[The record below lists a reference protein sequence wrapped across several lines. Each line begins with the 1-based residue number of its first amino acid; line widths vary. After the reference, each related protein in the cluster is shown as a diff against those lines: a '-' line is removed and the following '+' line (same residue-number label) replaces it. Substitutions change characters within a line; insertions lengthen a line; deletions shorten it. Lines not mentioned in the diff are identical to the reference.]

1 MRDDVDRAYG
11 EIEQR
16 IDVMR
21 QLAGRLDAI
30 AHVKT
35 PAVQA
40 AWKQGQAE
48 AERQARELLR
58 ARKDLEHKRR
68 RLVALVE
75 AFEFAL
81 RELVGGMANAAPLCC
96 GAGRWVAECRK
107 KFDAVR
113 RWLEK
118 RSARWQAE
126 PVEFS
131 GDVAF
136 EDALAYLPD
145 LDGGGEQNL
154 EDDQKED

>member
-16 IDVMR
+16 IGVMR
-21 QLAGRLDAI
+21 RLAGRLDAI

-40 AWKQGQAE
+40 AWKQGRAE
-48 AERQARELLR
+48 AERQTGELLR
-58 ARKDLEHKRR
+58 ARKDFEHKRR
-68 RLVALVE
+68 KLAALVE
-75 AFEFAL
+75 GFEFAL
-81 RELVGGMANAAPLCC
+81 RELVGGMANAGPLCS
-96 GAGRWVAECRK
+96 GAERWVAESRK

-118 RSARWQAE
+118 RSARWQVE

-136 EDALAYLPD
+136 EDALAYLPN
-145 LDGGGEQNL
+145 LDGVSEENV
-154 EDDQKED
+154 EDDQK